1 MPENKKETRADWEIR
16 EAISAEGLPK
26 HLAVQKFLRL
36 TAERRKR
43 ASEAN
48 TLNRGRPGEEPEE
61 E

>member
-36 TAERRKR
+36 TAKRRKE

-48 TLNRGRPGEEPEE
+48 TLFRGRPGEEKDSE
-61 E
+61 